1 MLPFSPACER
11 NKEPIAERLREAF
24 REVGAVL
31 EIASG
36 TGQHAV
42 HFARA
47 LPHLTWQPTDREV
60 AADGLAA
67 RIAAEAPANVLPPLA
82 LDVTRRPW
90 PVGPVD
96 GVFCANMI
104 HIAPW
109 TVAEHLFAG
118 AGDVLAPDGTAV
130 LYGPFRYGGA
140 HTADSNAAFDA
151 DLRRRDPAWGIRDFE
166 AVDRLAAAAGLRL
179 AADHAMPANNRL
191 IVWRREA
198 AP

>member
-1 MLPFSPACER
+1 M
-11 NKEPIAERLREAF
+11 
-24 REVGAVL
+24 
-31 EIASG
+31 
-36 TGQHAV
+36 
-42 HFARA
+42 
-47 LPHLTWQPTDREV
+47 
-60 AADGLAA
+60 
-67 RIAAEAPANVLPPLA
+67 
-82 LDVTRRPW
+82 
-90 PVGPVD
+90 
-96 GVFCANMI
+96 
-104 HIAPW
+104 
-109 TVAEHLFAG
+109 
-118 AGDVLAPDGTAV
+118 